1 MVVTLNSNFIN
12 IVLGKAL
19 ITELI
24 LLLNIQV
31 RICRP
36 SNYF

>member
-1 MVVTLNSNFIN
+1 MVVTLSSNFIN